1 MRKQPAITEATRKK
15 FTDKFCELYE
25 KKPIDRITV
34 REITESLHYNRS
46 TFYEY
51 FTDIYDLRD
60 QLNDEL
66 TDHLVSIMKKAL
78 KSDLKGDEFFIVFRE
93 LINTQDHYAR
103 VLLFNKHDS
112 SFVDRAVERV
122 MPLMQE
128 VFGVEPTNKRAEY
141 ALRYHISG
149 MMQLIRSIDRAEHNS
164 TELAMAVRMIL
175 QNGVLAAVME

>member
-34 REITESLHYNRS
+34 REITESLRYNRS

-122 MPLMQE
+122 MQLMQE

-149 MMQLIRSIDRAEHNS
+149 MMQLIRSVDRAEHNS